1 MQLVQA
7 ARDADTDCSQASC
20 SAANSLI
27 GTASAASASV
37 TKTHLTRAQAAP
49 RQFAVA
55 RSDFALGDGTRA
67 CRARPCHATTLRGAH
82 VATPA
87 SAALSG
93 PMTAN
98 RSCCCAALRCAKPYG
113 GGSILHGGAACCS
126 TIPTLVARLHFAA
139 LHCAALRRA
148 PETPKIPKAPP
159 RLAPPPT
166 KVRMPDAAGSD
177 RQGAARPCPPV
188 SPRVRNRTPVR
199 LCACPTASGQR
210 KKSPGALQRRQWH
223 VGALLHMVSSASS
236 PPPDGPRK
244 QSPRA

>member
-98 RSCCCAALRCAKPYG
+98 RSCCCAALRE
-113 GGSILHGGAACCS
+113 
-126 TIPTLVARLHFAA
+126 
-139 LHCAALRRA
+139 ALRRRVN
-148 PETPKIPKAPP
+148 PP
-159 RLAPPPT
+159 RGGSMLFNH
-166 KVRMPDAAGSD
+166 PDLG
-177 RQGAARPCPPV
+177 
-188 SPRVRNRTPVR
+188 
-199 LCACPTASGQR
+199 CPTPFR
-210 KKSPGALQRRQWH
+210 CTALRSTAQSTRDPKDPQ
-223 VGALLHMVSSASS
+223 GTAA
-236 PPPDGPRK
+236 PRSTPH
-244 QSPRA
+244 QSPHARCCRIRPTRRSEALPPGFAQGPK